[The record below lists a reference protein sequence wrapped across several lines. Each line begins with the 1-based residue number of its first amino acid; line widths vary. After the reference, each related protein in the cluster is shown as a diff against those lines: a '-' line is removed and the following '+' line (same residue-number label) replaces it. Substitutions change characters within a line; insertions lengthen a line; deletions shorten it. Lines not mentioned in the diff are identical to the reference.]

1 MMEKRGGKRYSALI
15 EFRGEARIVNDLR
28 AHDVEHA
35 KRLVEWRR
43 DTFFRLNQVPVFQQ
57 KTYRVVGLF
66 HGGAL
71 KFAQE

>member
-1 MMEKRGGKRYSALI
+1 MTDKRGGKRYSALI

-35 KRLVEWRR
+35 KRLIEWRR
-43 DTFFRLNQVPVFQQ
+43 DNFFKLQQVPKFQQ
-57 KTYRVVGLF
+57 KTYRVVGIF

-71 KFAQE
+71 KFADQ